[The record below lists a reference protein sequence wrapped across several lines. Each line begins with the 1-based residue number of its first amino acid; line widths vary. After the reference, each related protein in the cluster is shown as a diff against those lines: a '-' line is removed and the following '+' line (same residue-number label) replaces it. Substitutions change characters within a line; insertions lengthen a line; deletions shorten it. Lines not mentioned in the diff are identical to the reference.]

1 MATRGNT
8 STPGNPVRSQSNLAA
23 AKGSKKVN
31 APAIAQK
38 RKQFPAPVYVDSAFA
53 HVMVPGSVEPS
64 GEASPAKKPNSWDLG
79 PPQMGFN
86 PLPVASARRP
96 IHIRVTVFSGCDT
109 R

>member
-1 MATRGNT
+1 MATRGNPP
-8 STPGNPVRSQSNLAA
+8 TPGNPVRSQINPEA
-23 AKGSKKVN
+23 AKGFKKGN

-38 RKQFPAPVYVDSAFA
+38 RKRHYSLCIVL
-53 HVMVPGSVEPS
+53 VPGSLQMGFNPLPV
-64 GEASPAKKPNSWDLG
+64 KKLNSWDFG
-79 PPQMGFN
+79 PSKIGFN